1 MKLILSRRFLHLF
14 NIDIHPEVLFGCNL
28 VETLQNSSSQLCVVR
43 RGAQLY
49 KRFVCLCPESFTVL
63 SLAQNLGCYSPPN
76 KNQFW
81 CRWSMVQ
88 MCTCLMG
95 HSEPSHMCT
104 FAHFPDLIGLI
115 TNLSY
120 HRLWLSY
127 LSCVCLCLFFIIK
140 IL

>member
-1 MKLILSRRFLHLF
+1 MGHKVSRSLQTQFSLANF
-14 NIDIHPEVLFGCNL
+14 VIIPKFQHPMESQGQEEFGTSL
-28 VETLQNSSSQLCVVR
+28 T
-43 RGAQLY
+43 
-49 KRFVCLCPESFTVL
+49 L

-104 FAHFPDLIGLI
+104 FAHFPYLIGLI